1 MKKYLTKIEINETPA
16 IIEIIRII
24 KLDKIIKLTIKI

>member
-16 IIEIIRII
+16 IIEIIRIKTKSI
-24 KLDKIIKLTIKI
+24 FY